1 MQHIEYWVIRFI
13 QAPQFRW
20 VALIFVGLVLVEI
33 VLHNKEEA
41 CRRAAGGISSCFGLF
56 CTYVLTAVFFG
67 PLHHSFLEEFSLSS
81 CLPFLSEN
89 LTTGADWAIFSLF
102 RFPEASEDLCYGIL
116 KLFLICLLY
125 NLISEVIERN
135 LKARCA
141 SFWAWMGIQ
150 TVYIFVFTLMIS
162 SFNYITGRLCYYLS
176 WYERMI
182 QFFRKEAVIV
192 CVVIAAFL
200 IMVIITKVIMS
211 AIKSVNADDVPILG
225 AATNAFFGNAVGISL
240 IKATITTYFL
250 MLVFK
255 IISIT
260 YIKDFVFSSIGQ
272 IVLLS
277 VLALV
282 FIWYMIRQ
290 KLLNEE

>member
-20 VALIFVGLVLVEI
+20 VALIFIGLVLVEI

-41 CRRAAGGISSCFGLF
+41 CRRAASGISSCFGLF
-56 CTYVLTAVFFG
+56 CVYVLTSLFFG
-67 PLHHSFLEEFSLSS
+67 PLHHSFLEDFGLSS
-81 CLPFLSEN
+81 CLPFLSES
-89 LTTGADWAIFSLF
+89 LTTGSDWAVFSFFIF
-102 RFPEASEDLCYGIL
+102 PTNAGDLCYGIL
-116 KLFLICLLY
+116 KLFLICLFY
-125 NLISEVIERN
+125 NLISEIIERN
-135 LKARCA
+135 LKARCEG
-141 SFWAWMGIQ
+141 FWAWMGIQ
-150 TVYIFVFTLMIS
+150 AVFIFVFTLVIS
-162 SFNYITGRLCYYLS
+162 TFNYIIGRLCYYVP
-176 WYERMI
+176 WFERMI
-182 QFFRKEAVIV
+182 KFFREESVIV

-200 IMVIITKVIMS
+200 IMVIITKVIIS
-211 AIKSVNADDVPILG
+211 AVNSVNAEDVPILG
-225 AATNAFFGNAVGISL
+225 AASNVFFGNAFGISL

-260 YIKDFVFSSIGQ
+260 YIKDFVFSNVGQ
-272 IVLLS
+272 VVLLS

-290 KLLNEE
+290 KFLNED